1 MFAFEHENVLPD
13 VMCMAKAMAN
23 GLPLGGIIAK
33 KKLMEAW
40 SSGAMAEHSEVIPF
54 PAQPLWPL

>member
-1 MFAFEHENVLPD
+1 MKMSAD

-33 KKLMEAW
+33 KKLYG
-40 SSGAMAEHSEVIPF
+40 SVVSGAHGGTSEVNPF